1 VICVRGGRM
10 KTIINCKCGKQLV
23 VPGLIENHFKCPFCG
38 LMYVKHYYLEDGE
51 YKYTFDLL
59 EEREELKNEG

>member
-1 VICVRGGRM
+1 M
-10 KTIINCKCGKQLV
+10 KTIINCKCGMQLE

-38 LMYVKHYYLEDGE
+38 LIYVKHYYLEDGE

-59 EEREELKNEG
+59 EEKES